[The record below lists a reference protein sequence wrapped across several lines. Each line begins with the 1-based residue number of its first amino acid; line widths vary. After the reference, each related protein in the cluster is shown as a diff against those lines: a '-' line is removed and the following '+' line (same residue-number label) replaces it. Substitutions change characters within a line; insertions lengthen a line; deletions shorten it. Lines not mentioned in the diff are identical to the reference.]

1 MKQSRFYAAV
11 AVVLVLS
18 ACASSKSGVREIR
31 GTVNQINAA
40 ERTLVLENAENAPS
54 NARTVTV
61 HFENDT
67 RVTYQQQTFTPQNL
81 EKGDEISVMA
91 ESNGNRL
98 VARSMSVLRNVRA
111 AGGVINPD
119 GTASPAP
126 VDRYANAS
134 RGTIRRIDH
143 GTKQLEVDLGG
154 LTAHIMTVT
163 YDSATSVEQN
173 GQQRSINDLK
183 AGETIDINTRRSGER
198 LFAESIN
205 LLRGAKET
213 AVTTRRPGVTIS
225 DVSGT
230 VRTLDRRGF
239 IELEGVTWG
248 RTFSSTENRP
258 MATIGFDERTQLEF
272 RGRRGSPRSLERG
285 DIIDIQLRNNVE
297 PYIAEKIWVVSDV
310 RTRQ

>member
-1 MKQSRFYAAV
+1 MKHSRLYAAV
-11 AVVLVLS
+11 AAVVMLS
-18 ACASSKSGVREIR
+18 ACASNKSAVREIR
-31 GTVNQINAA
+31 GTVDQVNVG
-40 ERTLVLENAENAPS
+40 EKTLVLSSVENAPS

-61 HFENDT
+61 YFENDT

-91 ESNGNRL
+91 ESKGDRL

-119 GTASPAP
+119 GTTAAAP
-126 VDRYANAS
+126 EDRYANAS
-134 RGTIRRIDH
+134 RGTVRRIDH
-143 GTKQLEVDLGG
+143 GTKLLEVDLGG
-154 LTAHIMTVT
+154 LTAHIITVT
-163 YDSATSVEQN
+163 YDSATRVEQD
-173 GQQRSINDLK
+173 GQERSINDVK
-183 AGETIDINTRRSGER
+183 PGETIDINTRRSGER

-230 VRTLDRRGF
+230 VRAVDRRGF
-239 IELEGVTWG
+239 IELEKVTWG
-248 RTFSSTENRP
+248 RTFASETRP
-258 MATIGFDERTQLEF
+258 MVTIGFDERTQLEF
-272 RGRRGSPRSLERG
+272 RGRRGSPASLERG
-285 DIIDIQLRNNVE
+285 DIIDIQLRNNAE
-297 PYIAEKIWVVSDV
+297 PYVAEKVWVVSDV